1 MTTLQIINLGSYPND
16 GTGDDLR
23 TAFLKVNAN
32 FQTLF
37 SEGAVVSGFNLGSGA
52 SIFSSKNT
60 STLNLEFKT
69 LVSDG
74 TVNITDQGTTLLLS
88 AITNLQSQ
96 TNPVLGGDLNLNGHI
111 ISGGDVQTTVFNYDM
126 QIDNNLL
133 SVMIEGDGN
142 LDFGTLVYPTGYQR
156 SIKGYSVDFNG
167 TNING
172 FSTPLKNDYDL
183 GSLYTPNDIKVGNH
197 FLTLGGNLTTAGGNI
212 SLTASGVINLSLA
225 TGGTV
230 AVREAGL
237 SQFISSTSSQLYSVI
252 SDGTGTGNLVFNT
265 NPIFSGTLS
274 ATNISAGG
282 YIYCTGNFAVN
293 GTQFEVDANTGNTT
307 VAGTLTT
314 GTIISTVAPGSYQ
327 IDVSGP
333 DNQIS
338 MNIGDTVDFPN
349 FSGSVLVN
357 CWDSGTVTQY
367 LCGSGSAPIATGSS
381 KVTNTGT
388 MSGNGLIGGYT
399 FTATEI
405 GIHTFYVVRTRTGA

>member
-37 SEGAVVSGFNLGSGA
+37 AEGAVTNGANLGSGVA
-52 SIFSSKNT
+52 LFSGKNT
-60 STLNLEFKT
+60 NTSNLEFKT

-74 TVNITDQGTTLLLS
+74 SVNITNQGNTLLLS
-88 AITNLQSQ
+88 AVTNLQSQ

-111 ISGGDVQTTVFNYDM
+111 ISGGDVQTTMFNYDM

-172 FSTPLKNDYDL
+172 FANPLKNDYDL
-183 GSLYTPNDIKVGNH
+183 GSLDTPNDIKVGNH
-197 FLTLGGNLTTAGGNI
+197 FLTLGGNLTTTGGNI
-212 SLTASGVINLSLA
+212 SVTASGVINLSLA

-237 SQFISSTSSQLYSVI
+237 SQFTSSTSAQLSSVI
-252 SDGTGTGNLVFNT
+252 SDDTGTGSLVFNT
-265 NPIFSGTLS
+265 NPIFSGTVS

-293 GTQFEVDANTGNTT
+293 GTQFEVDSATGNT
-307 VAGTLTT
+307 VIGGSLTRKGLNIT
-314 GTIISTVAPGSYQ
+314 PANFVTISSSGLVRLSSTVSENILLVSSSSLNSILILPLTSTDGQICKFTVTTNSLTVSTAP
-327 IDVSGP
+327 
-333 DNQIS
+333 
-338 MNIGDTVDFPN
+338 
-349 FSGSVLVN
+349 
-357 CWDSGTVTQY
+357 SGTSTIVGGLT
-367 LCGSGSAPIATGSS
+367 SVS
-381 KVTNTGT
+381 VTNPTT
-388 MSGNGLIGGYT
+388 IT
-399 FTATEI
+399 FIYSNLYNTW
-405 GIHTFYVVRTRTGA
+405 YRQ